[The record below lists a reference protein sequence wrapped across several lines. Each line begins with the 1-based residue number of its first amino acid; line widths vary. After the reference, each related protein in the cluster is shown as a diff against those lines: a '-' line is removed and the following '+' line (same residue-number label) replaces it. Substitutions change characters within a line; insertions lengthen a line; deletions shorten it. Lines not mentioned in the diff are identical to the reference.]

1 MRLMISGHNPLI
13 ILGGRG
19 PCLGQWCR
27 QLLLDLTM
35 ADEQIGQ
42 IRRYG
47 VCEFVTLSRPTEKG
61 SLAMAPATTLKAS
74 TKETQLDRQIAVAK
88 EVLRSEAAVLKA
100 LANR

>member
-35 ADEQIGQ
+35 ADGQ

-74 TKETQLDRQIAVAK
+74 TKETQLERQIAVAK